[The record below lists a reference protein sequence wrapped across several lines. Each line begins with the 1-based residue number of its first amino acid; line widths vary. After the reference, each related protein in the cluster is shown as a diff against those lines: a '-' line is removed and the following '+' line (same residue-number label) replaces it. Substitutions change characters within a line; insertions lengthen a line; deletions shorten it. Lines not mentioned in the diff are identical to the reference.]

1 MFFERQKR
9 EHGPKGRGQGRPL
22 EGSSGHP
29 IRKQEVLKSEKEK
42 GKKSISKRRAG
53 IKGAG
58 EWPEELREDEGA
70 GKDHT
75 GHETKCWYKDEKH
88 FNE

>member
-42 GKKSISKRRAG
+42 EKKKHFQEKGWDQGGRRAARRTQG
-53 IKGAG
+53 G
-58 EWPEELREDEGA
+58 
-70 GKDHT
+70 
-75 GHETKCWYKDEKH
+75 
-88 FNE
+88 